1 MHQFDVVVSVVT
13 VNGQFQRL
21 DTATASRYQRYD
33 RATQTRG
40 QSVDINTNL
49 LFFSDIQHIERDNT
63 GDTQLQ
69 QLQRQIEVALQIG
82 GVYNVY
88 QQVGVAAQDVVAGD
102 LFVERGL

>member
-21 DTATASRYQRYD
+21 DTAAASRYQRYD

-49 LFFSDIQHIERDNT
+49 LFFGDIQHVERDNT
-63 GDTQLQ
+63 GNTQLQ

-82 GVYNVY
+82 GVHNVY